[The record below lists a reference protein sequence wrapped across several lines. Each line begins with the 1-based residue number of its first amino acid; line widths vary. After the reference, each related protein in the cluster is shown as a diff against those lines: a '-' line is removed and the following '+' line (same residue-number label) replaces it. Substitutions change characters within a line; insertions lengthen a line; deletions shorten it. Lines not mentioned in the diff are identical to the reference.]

1 MNKMAEISEHLTQYA
16 CESPWIKVPWLFD
29 LTSAMIVYGGKINKL
44 PPQPTSVKKKMHQ
57 IGYYLKTNAWNN
69 KSNQTQ
75 YPMMV

>member
-1 MNKMAEISEHLTQYA
+1 MAEISEHLTQYV

-29 LTSAMIVYGGKINKL
+29 LTSAMIVYRGKINNPL
-44 PPQPTSVKKKMHQ
+44 LLKKMHQ